1 MKSRVWFQGRQIC
14 LPRGNR
20 AYCFMTLQ
28 PVSGEINAMGR
39 VRLAKVLQ
47 AEVCFLND
55 SG

>member
-1 MKSRVWFQGRQIC
+1 MKSMVWFQGRQIC
-14 LPRGNR
+14 LPWGNR

-28 PVSGEINAMGR
+28 PVSGEINEMGR

-47 AEVCFLND
+47 AEVCLLNY